1 MPRLF
6 TRLRQGYRLAR
17 QTLDAFARHRGGL
30 LAAALAFHTLL
41 SLAPLV
47 IVAVATAGI
56 VLGQGEAHA
65 EMTRVLYDALGP
77 DGAAAVDSW
86 VHEAS
91 LGGEVAGAVGIGLML
106 LAASKLGTRLRE
118 VLNQIWDVNPDA
130 LIPRVRD
137 YLRRRLLAFG
147 LVTLAGPTLL
157 VVFVTRTVLSGLQ
170 GAPFGATPAM
180 GVLLHVVQLTLSLA
194 LTAAVFAVIFRLVPD
209 THVSWRIAWLGSAL
223 TSVLFNVGNALVA
236 LYLGKASTA
245 AAYGAAGSVLVVLL
259 WLYFSAHLF
268 LMGAEFTQ
276 VYATANGKRPAPAGR
291 SA

>member
-1 MPRLF
+1 MPTFR
-6 TRLRQGYRLAR
+6 TKLRQGYQLGRR
-17 QTLDAFARHRGGL
+17 TLDAFARHRGGL

-56 VLGQGEAHA
+56 VLGRGEAHA
-65 EMTRVLYDALGP
+65 EMLRVLHDALGP
-77 DGAAAVDSW
+77 KGAEAIDSW
-86 VHEAS
+86 VREAS

-118 VLNQIWDVNPDA
+118 VLNQIWDVDPDA
-130 LIPRVRD
+130 LIPRLSD

-157 VVFVTRTVLSGLQ
+157 LVVVTRTVLSGLH

-180 GVLLHVVQLTLSLA
+180 GALLQLAQLALSLT
-194 LTAAVFAVIFRLVPD
+194 LTAALFAVIFRLVPD
-209 THVSWRIAWLGSAL
+209 THVSWRIAWLGSVL
-223 TSVLFNVGNALVA
+223 TAVLFNVGNALVA
-236 LYLGKASTA
+236 LYLAKAGSA

-276 VYATANGKRPAPAGR
+276 VYATFTGTRPAPR
-291 SA
+291 

>member
-1 MPRLF
+1 MSGLQK
-6 TRLRQGYRLAR
+6 RLRQSYELVR

-56 VLGQGEAHA
+56 VLGQGAAHA
-65 EMTRVLYDALGP
+65 EMTRVLYDALGAE
-77 DGAAAVDSW
+77 GAAAIDSW

-91 LGGEVAGAVGIGLML
+91 RGGEVAGAVGIGLML

-118 VLNQIWDVNPDA
+118 VLNQIWDVDPDA

-157 VVFVTRTVLSGLQ
+157 VVFVTRTVLSGLH
-170 GAPFGATPAM
+170 GAPFGATAAM
-180 GVLLHVVQLTLSLA
+180 GALLQLAQLALSLA
-194 LTAAVFAVIFRLVPD
+194 ITAAMFAVIFRLVPD
-209 THVSWRIAWLGSAL
+209 THVSWRIAWLGSVL
-223 TSVLFNVGNALVA
+223 TSVLFNAGNALVA
-236 LYLGKASTA
+236 LYLGKASTS

-276 VYATANGKRPAPAGR
+276 VYASATGARPASGR
-291 SA
+291 G

>member
-1 MPRLF
+1 MSRLRR
-6 TRLRQGYRLAR
+6 RLRQGYELVR

-56 VLGQGEAHA
+56 VLGQGAAHA

-77 DGAAAVDSW
+77 KGAAAIDSW

-91 LGGEVAGAVGIGLML
+91 RGGEVAGAVGIGLML
-106 LAASKLGTRLRE
+106 VAASKLGTRLRE

-157 VVFVTRTVLSGLQ
+157 VVFVTRAVLSGLH
-170 GAPFGATPAM
+170 GAPLGATPAM
-180 GVLLHVVQLTLSLA
+180 GVLLQVAQLA
-194 LTAAVFAVIFRLVPD
+194 LSVAITAAMFAVIFRLVPD
-209 THVSWRIAWLGSAL
+209 THVSWRIAWLGSVL
-223 TSVLFNVGNALVA
+223 TSVLFNVGNTLVA
-236 LYLGKASTA
+236 LYLDRASSSVT
-245 AAYGAAGSVLVVLL
+245 YGAAGSVLVVLL

-276 VYATANGKRPAPAGR
+276 VYASSTGARPDSGR
-291 SA
+291 G